1 MASFNNPKVTNPILT
16 DVPEITSLLQILAK
30 RDYTGATDIPVGA
43 ERTTDVTGGKQV
55 QRFNGT
61 SWVSIGKL
69 MHDADTLDSYHA
81 SKSALPN
88 TIPVYNDSAQLVGGI
103 TGNSA
108 TATKLATARTIDIGG
123 IASATEQSF
132 DGSTP
137 ITIPINSI
145 NVNNEEDTALV
156 GIVSKD
162 HGGTGRN
169 DGAASDIILSNG
181 AKASEY
187 GQIGDAVAKAA
198 SVDVDSLV
206 NSGIYHTLVNGGIA
220 NNHPVNSTAG
230 GAIVRVYRQSTT
242 IHQVWRSIGEGLE
255 FTRYSTDSGAS
266 WSGWKPV
273 GGTSASSLIIYI
285 SKAGSDLNT
294 GLDSA
299 YPVLSINRALEI
311 ANELYPT
318 NSGSSVTFRV
328 GDGDWGSLDLRSL
341 PYYLVIEDYNATTSG
356 VYSENYPV
364 FSSISLHHS
373 YCELRNIVSTYFY
386 SQKNSA
392 VFLNYYI
399 RAASIRALDSGVV
412 WINTSN
418 LDIVNESNNDCALMS
433 TDNSI
438 ITVSESS
445 VLNIIENLSFSD
457 AFLVANRNA
466 TIALNNSSPFNV
478 TSGVSVIGKPYNI
491 YKSADLLLND
501 ALELADIPGNVSGSI
516 SFGAKINGIP
526 YGGGATN
533 KFLNANTDWI
543 SSSDSVELDSS
554 NSLATSKAVADAYK
568 AATTVMT
575 GATDSTQGKS
585 GIVPAPLAGDQDKVL
600 KGDGTWA
607 YLSGM
612 PIGTIFW
619 SASATPVDGAII
631 CNGATPLIATYPDLY
646 AVIGT
651 RYGGDGVTTFGVPN
665 MIGRVAWGATTPG
678 TYLEA
683 GLPNVVGG
691 FSGQGE
697 RTGFIGPTGAFY
709 GKQNPEWGAGAPGSY
724 NKDFYVELGFDAS
737 RCSSVYGNSTTVQP
751 PALTL
756 VPYIKAYDTVQ
767 NVGSMDAAQ
776 LASEINRLDG
786 KFGDYLPTS
795 GGTMKGG
802 SIELNANTRV
812 GTIFYYDSDGYR
824 EVGIEANIENGD
836 GNGAALTLR
845 PSNSSSIAGSF
856 SLGARTNR
864 NNVKWL
870 SGDVSGTL
878 TWNGKNIVR
887 SVNGVNAGENGNVSL
902 PVFIANQSNQ
912 IYLPAGGTWNVLYM
926 NWGTDWGVPYVTTL
940 AGGAAVPMGHSRTVV
955 FAIRMS

>member
-43 ERTTDVTGGKQV
+43 ERTTDVPGGKQV

-69 MHDADTLDSYHA
+69 MHDTDTLDSYHA
-81 SKSALPN
+81 SKSAVPN

-132 DGSTP
+132 DGSKP

-220 NNHPVNSTAG
+220 NNHPVNSTTG

-285 SKAGSDLNT
+285 SKSGSDLNT

-311 ANELYPT
+311 ANELCPT

-328 GDGDWGSLDLRSL
+328 GDGNWGSLDLRSL

-399 RAASIRALDSGVV
+399 RAASIRALDSVVV

-491 YKSADLLLND
+491 YKSADLLLN
-501 ALELADIPGNVSGSI
+501 AAFELADIPGNVSGSI

-543 SSSDSVELDSS
+543 SSSDSVVLDSS
-554 NSLATSKAVADAYK
+554 NSLATSKAVATAYK

-575 GATDSTQGKS
+575 GATGTTQGKS
-585 GIVPAPLAGDQDKVL
+585 GLVPVPAA
-600 KGDGTWA
+600 
-607 YLSGM
+607 
-612 PIGTIFW
+612 
-619 SASATPVDGAII
+619 
-631 CNGATPLIATYPDLY
+631 
-646 AVIGT
+646 
-651 RYGGDGVTTFGVPN
+651 
-665 MIGRVAWGATTPG
+665 
-678 TYLEA
+678 
-683 GLPNVVGG
+683 
-691 FSGQGE
+691 
-697 RTGFIGPTGAFY
+697 
-709 GKQNPEWGAGAPGSY
+709 GKQNKPLRGDGAWADYLDCYAKGIYTSDTD
-724 NKDFYVELGFDAS
+724 KMTFEEL
-737 RCSSVYGNSTTVQP
+737 
-751 PALTL
+751 
-756 VPYIKAYDTVQ
+756 K
-767 NVGSMDAAQ
+767 
-776 LASEINRLDG
+776 NRLSG
-786 KFGDYLPTS
+786 YLPLT
-795 GGTMKGG
+795 GGTM
-802 SIELNANTRV
+802 T
-812 GTIFYYDSDGYR
+812 GTIRFNQGRILGLFDNTSGKGLMLNGSQSDAGYEYAASILLYEQDSALYPGYFICR
-824 EVGIEANIENGD
+824 ARDRNHYSELYGS
-836 GNGAALTLR
+836 
-845 PSNSSSIAGSF
+845 PSGQ
-856 SLGARTNR
+856 
-864 NNVKWL
+864 
-870 SGDVSGTL
+870 L
-878 TWNGKNIVR
+878 TWKGSNIAR
-887 SVNGVNAGENGNVSL
+887 SVNGNTADNAGNVHL

-912 IYLPAGGTWNVLYM
+912 IYLPEGGTWNVLYM

>member
-16 DVPEITSLLQILAK
+16 DVPEITSILQILAK

-69 MHDADTLDSYHA
+69 MHDTDTLDSYHA
-81 SKSALPN
+81 SKSAVPN
-88 TIPVYNDSAQLVGGI
+88 TIPVYNDSAQLVGGV

-132 DGSTP
+132 DGSKP

-273 GGTSASSLIIYI
+273 GSTSASSLIIYI
-285 SKAGSDLNT
+285 SKSGSDLNT

-341 PYYLVIEDYNATTSG
+341 PYYLVIRDYNATTSG

-364 FSSISLHHS
+364 FSRITLHHS
-373 YCELRNIVSTYFY
+373 YCELHNIVSTYFY

-392 VFLNYYI
+392 VFLNHYI
-399 RAASIRALDSGVV
+399 RAASIRALDSSVV
-412 WINTSN
+412 WIKTSN
-418 LDIVNESNNDCALMS
+418 LDIVNASNNDCALMS
-433 TDNSI
+433 LDNSI

-445 VLNIIENLSFSD
+445 VLNIIENLSFRY
-457 AFLVANRNA
+457 AFLAATRNA
-466 TIALNNSSPFNV
+466 TIVLNNSSPFNV

-491 YKSADLLLND
+491 YKSADLLLN
-501 ALELADIPGNVSGSI
+501 AAFKLADIPGNVSGSI

-526 YGGGATN
+526 YGGGDRH
-533 KFLNANTDWI
+533 KFLNANLDWI
-543 SSSDSVELDSS
+543 ESNDSIELDSS
-554 NSLATSKAVADAYK
+554 DTLASSKAVK
-568 AATTVMT
+568 LAAAIMT
-575 GATDSTQGKS
+575 GATASSNGAA
-585 GIVPAPLAGDQDKVL
+585 GRVPAPKAGDQDKVL
-600 KGDGTWA
+600 KGNGTWE

-612 PIGTIFW
+612 PIGTVFW
-619 SASATPVDGAII
+619 SASSDPVAGALV
-631 CNGATPLIATYPDLY
+631 CNGSTPLIASYPELY

-651 RYGGDGVTTFGVPN
+651 TYGGNGTTTFGLPN
-665 MIGRVAWGATTPG
+665 LIGRVPWGASTPG

-683 GLPNVVGG
+683 GLPNIVG
-691 FSGQGE
+691 SGAPYADVDIADAGWYA
-697 RTGFIGPTGAFY
+697 PTGAFY
-709 GKQNPEWGAGAPGSY
+709 KNFATVTKIIHIETFSHSGVTS
-724 NKDFYVELGFDAS
+724 FGFDAS
-737 RCSSVYGNSTTVQP
+737 RSSSVYGKSSTVQP

-795 GGTMKGG
+795 GGNMTGAVNFQERSAIG
-802 SIELNANTRV
+802 
-812 GTIFYYDSDGYR
+812 YYSTDTEHGVLIQSQF
-824 EVGIEANIENGD
+824 
-836 GNGAALTLR
+836 
-845 PSNSSSIAGSF
+845 SNSGAYLWLYDETPSSSTGGF
-856 SLGARTNR
+856 TLGARNR
-864 NNVKWL
+864 TAGQYGAL
-870 SGDVSGTL
+870 SALPSGQL
-878 TWNGKNIVR
+878 TWNGINIVR
-887 SVNGVNAGENGNVSL
+887 GVNGITADVYGNVSL
-902 PVFIANQSNQ
+902 PVFIANQSGQ

-926 NWGTDWGVPYVTTL
+926 NWGTDWGVPSVTTL

-955 FAIRMS
+955 FAIRVS

>member
-103 TGNSA
+103 TGNSD

-132 DGSTP
+132 DGSKP

-156 GIVSKD
+156 GIVSKA
-162 HGGTGRN
+162 HGGTGRD

-220 NNHPVNSTAG
+220 NNHPVNSTTG

-285 SKAGSDLNT
+285 SKSGSDLNT

-311 ANELYPT
+311 ANALYPT

-399 RAASIRALDSGVV
+399 RAASIRALNFAFV

-418 LDIVNESNNDCALMS
+418 LDIVNASNNDCALRS

-438 ITVSESS
+438 ITVSASS

-457 AFLVANRNA
+457 AFLVADRNG

-526 YGGGATN
+526 YGGG
-533 KFLNANTDWI
+533 
-543 SSSDSVELDSS
+543 SSDSALMADLSWKQVLLKTGGTVTGSIIYKSSVLDNNTVPSNNVGDIPIAFYDKNNKSAGHIYLVDESSGLHTLQIARYGESKDPVFLNISNKNDVKSIGSNAQLFILGASPSDSANSTEVITANWANRNIGSKLAGYLPLTGGTMTGSLFLSS
-554 NSLATSKAVADAYK
+554 N
-568 AATTVMT
+568 
-575 GATDSTQGKS
+575 GKS
-585 GIVPAPLAGDQDKVL
+585 MAQFYAIIADTYRQVGFSAGEINGI
-600 KGDGTWA
+600 
-607 YLSGM
+607 
-612 PIGTIFW
+612 
-619 SASATPVDGAII
+619 DGAILALNTGLSPYNPGGFNLRARTG
-631 CNGATPLIATYPDLY
+631 NGDAEDKQL
-646 AVIGT
+646 IGT
-651 RYGGDGVTTFGVPN
+651 RDG
-665 MIGRVAWGATTPG
+665 
-678 TYLEA
+678 
-683 GLPNVVGG
+683 
-691 FSGQGE
+691 Q
-697 RTGFIGPTGAFY
+697 
-709 GKQNPEWGAGAPGSY
+709 
-724 NKDFYVELGFDAS
+724 
-737 RCSSVYGNSTTVQP
+737 
-751 PALTL
+751 
-756 VPYIKAYDTVQ
+756 
-767 NVGSMDAAQ
+767 
-776 LASEINRLDG
+776 
-786 KFGDYLPTS
+786 
-795 GGTMKGG
+795 
-802 SIELNANTRV
+802 
-812 GTIFYYDSDGYR
+812 
-824 EVGIEANIENGD
+824 
-836 GNGAALTLR
+836 
-845 PSNSSSIAGSF
+845 
-856 SLGARTNR
+856 
-864 NNVKWL
+864 
-870 SGDVSGTL
+870 L
-878 TWNGKNIVR
+878 TWNGLNIAR
-887 SVNGVNAGENGNVSL
+887 SVNGNNADNAGNIYL

-926 NWGTDWGVPYVTTL
+926 NWGTDWGVPSVTTL

-955 FAIRMS
+955 FAIRIS